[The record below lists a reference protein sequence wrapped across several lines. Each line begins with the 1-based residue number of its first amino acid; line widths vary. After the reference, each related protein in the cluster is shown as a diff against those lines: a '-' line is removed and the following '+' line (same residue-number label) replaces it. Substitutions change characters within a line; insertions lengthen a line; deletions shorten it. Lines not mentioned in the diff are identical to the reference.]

1 MQNRWSAAEARRFVE
16 HYGRQGHGADLAL
29 RVYTSRLLGAEPA
42 LVLHGG
48 GNTSV
53 KSRVRDVAGDDVDV
67 LYVKGSGWDMAA
79 IEPAGL
85 PAVRLAPLRRL
96 QALDR
101 LGDEDMVNA
110 LRCNLLDAAAPTPS
124 VETLLHAFLPHAYVD
139 HTHANAVLALSDQP
153 DGLEICRDV
162 FGDAMTV
169 VDYVMPGFRL
179 AKAVT
184 LAFDRRPDVEGIV
197 LHKHGIFTFGDGA
210 EQAYERM
217 ILMVTLAEARIAR
230 GRAVV
235 PVAASLP
242 A

>member
-1 MQNRWSAAEARRFVE
+1 MQNRWAAAEARRFVD
-16 HYGRQGHGADLAL
+16 HYGRLGHAADVAL

-53 KSRVRDVAGDDVDV
+53 KTRMRDIALDDVEV
-67 LYVKGSGWDMAA
+67 LCVKGSGWDLAA

-96 QALDR
+96 KALDR
-101 LGDEDMVNA
+101 LGDKDMVNA

-124 VETLLHAFLPHAYVD
+124 VETLLHAFLPHAYID

-153 DGLEICRDV
+153 NGIEICRDV
-162 FGDAMTV
+162 FGDAMAV
-169 VDYVMPGFRL
+169 VDYVFPGFQL
-179 AKAVT
+179 AKAVM
-184 LAFDRRPDVEGIV
+184 LAFDRQPNVEGIV
-197 LHKHGIFTFGDGA
+197 LHKHGVFTFGDSA

-217 ILMVTLAEARIAR
+217 IRMVTLAEARIAEARIAR
-230 GRAVV
+230 G
-235 PVAASLP
+235 
-242 A
+242 